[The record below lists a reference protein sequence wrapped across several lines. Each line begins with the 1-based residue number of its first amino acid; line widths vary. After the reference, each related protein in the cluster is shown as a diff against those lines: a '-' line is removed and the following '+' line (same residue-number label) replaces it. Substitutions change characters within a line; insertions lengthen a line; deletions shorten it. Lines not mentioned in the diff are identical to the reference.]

1 MEFKTKKLITKFRRY
16 TSILIATILLAT
28 AFSLRILANRGG
40 IMKNIAMADSKDVIE
55 KVEYEKNNLQ
65 TGENNEIEINQKE
78 SDLFEDNKNV
88 IENNSFQPNSDVFYT
103 LTSGENINYI
113 DYKNNI
119 LNFSMIINAESKSV
133 DKENKSYES
142 ATNNENN
149 LNKNTVYKQILTS
162 DAIGVYSAKYTKL
175 PDDAYSFTKV
185 TIPGKDNFSFSN
197 EKSLLNGKYTIKIM
211 ALNKGKTRKFKN
223 YETIYEGEWKNE
235 DIIKNLGDIKA
246 VRVEVS
252 GLEEEINNFNITIE
266 GNADISSYL
275 STDSNVVF
283 NNQDIVEIDKISALN
298 KRKYKVCIWG
308 KIYRASLFDNFRFRE
323 KIIYEDDDSYYYLV
337 DKARRIALLN
347 ESLYYYYM
355 SDNSVMRNNSQYKR
369 TDFIDVYER
378 RIDYFIKKRNKV
390 LLHGSYERFCIV
402 LMLFYSKCICEKNN
416 RNDLDEIIAL
426 FEANY
431 EHLNLSKVTYKRDAL
446 LLFSFHISHNVTGR
460 LLKLFIRN

>member
-1 MEFKTKKLITKFRRY
+1 MLENSMIDLITIIVPVYNVEKYISRCID
-16 TSILIATILLAT
+16 SILKQSYDNFELIL
-28 AFSLRILANRGG
+28 IN
-40 IMKNIAMADSKDVIE
+40 DESKDSSLEVCQKYAKKDNRIIVIN
-55 KVEYEKNNLQ
+55 KKNGGASSARNAGLDIMRGKYVTFIDSDDYICKDYINNLYKSAIK
-65 TGENNEIEINQKE
+65 G
-78 SDLFEDNKNV
+78 
-88 IENNSFQPNSDVFYT
+88 
-103 LTSGENINYI
+103 NYDI
-113 DYKNNI
+113 VQCDFNTVSKC
-119 LNFSMIINAESKSV
+119 NAEV
-133 DKENKSYES
+133 LD
-142 ATNNENN
+142 
-149 LNKNTVYKQILTS
+149 
-162 DAIGVYSAKYTKL
+162 
-175 PDDAYSFTKV
+175 
-185 TIPGKDNFSFSN
+185 
-197 EKSLLNGKYTIKIM
+197 
-211 ALNKGKTRKFKN
+211 
-223 YETIYEGEWKNE
+223 
-235 DIIKNLGDIKA
+235 
-246 VRVEVS
+246 
-252 GLEEEINNFNITIE
+252 
-266 GNADISSYL
+266 
-275 STDSNVVF
+275 VVF